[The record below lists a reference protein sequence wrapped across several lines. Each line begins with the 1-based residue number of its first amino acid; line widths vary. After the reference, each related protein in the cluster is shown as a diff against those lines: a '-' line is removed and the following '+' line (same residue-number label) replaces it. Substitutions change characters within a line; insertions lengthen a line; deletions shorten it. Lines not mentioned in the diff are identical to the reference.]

1 MSELPLSTADVVLL
15 APRPAVRRSAWAV
28 MRSVLFA
35 LYLRELKTRLDG
47 RWGSALWV
55 IGEPLANLV
64 AMLLVY
70 SAVRAVSLGGIDTL
84 MFLVSG
90 LLPFHLF
97 KALVLRLMEGID
109 ANQGLFAYRQVK
121 PLDALL
127 ARAGVE
133 LTLMMGI
140 VLTCV
145 LGLAWLEHR
154 VLPAR
159 PLELLLALAVLVALG
174 SVLGLLAAVATSAHL
189 ARARSFVRMAFF
201 PLYLMSGA
209 MVPLA
214 HLPQALREWLLLN
227 PITQLIESIR
237 MAFFGSTYRSPEGV
251 SLALPLAWTLV
262 VAVLALSLYRV
273 RRDRLLPQ

>member
-70 SAVRAVSLGGIDTL
+70 GALRAASLGGIDTL
-84 MFLVSG
+84 LFLASG
-90 LLPFHLF
+90 LLPFQLF
-97 KALVLRLMEGID
+97 KALVLRLMEAID

-133 LTLMMGI
+133 LTLMAGLSA
-140 VLTCV
+140 VAA
-145 LGLAWLEHR
+145 LGLAWLGHR
-154 VLPAR
+154 VLPER
-159 PLELLLALAVLVALG
+159 PLELLVASAVLVALG
-174 SVLGLLAAVATSAHL
+174 VALGLLAAVATSAHFT
-189 ARARSFVRMAFF
+189 RVRGFVRMSFF
-201 PLYLMSGA
+201 PIYLMSGA

-214 HLPQALREWLLLN
+214 HLPQGLREWLLLN
-227 PITQLIESIR
+227 PVAHLIESLR
-237 MAFFGSTYRSPEGV
+237 MAFFGVSYRSPEGV
-251 SLALPLAWTLV
+251 GLGLPLAWTLV
-262 VAVLALSLYRV
+262 VAVLGLSLYRV
-273 RRDRLLPQ
+273 RRDRLLPT

>member
-1 MSELPLSTADVVLL
+1 MSELPLPTADVVLL

-70 SAVRAVSLGGIDTL
+70 GALRAASLGGIDTL
-84 MFLVSG
+84 LFLASG
-90 LLPFHLF
+90 LLPFQLF
-97 KALVLRLMEGID
+97 KALVLRLMEAID

-133 LTLMMGI
+133 LTLMAGLSA
-140 VLTCV
+140 VAV
-145 LGLAWLEHR
+145 LGLAWLGHR
-154 VLPAR
+154 VLPER
-159 PLELLLALAVLVALG
+159 PLELLVASAVLVALG
-174 SVLGLLAAVATSAHL
+174 VALGLLAAVATSAHFT
-189 ARARSFVRMAFF
+189 RVRGFVRMAFF
-201 PLYLMSGA
+201 PIYLISGA

-227 PITQLIESIR
+227 PVAHLIESLR
-237 MAFFGSTYRSPEGV
+237 MAFFGVSYRSPEGV
-251 SLALPLAWTLV
+251 GLGLPLAWTVV
-262 VAVLALSLYRV
+262 VAVLGLSLYRV
-273 RRDRLLPQ
+273 RRDRLLPA